1 MKKNFKNKQ
10 MKVQGWVALVLLSV
24 ASFFKAT
31 AAGCIIAIIES
42 IYFNHFHVERGHT
55 ILGILAMV

>member
-1 MKKNFKNKQ
+1 
-10 MKVQGWVALVLLSV
+10 MKVQGRVALVLLAV